1 MQDQGLEEGAQA
13 DEDDDEN
20 RQHHHRLIEI
30 GIVRQAEQRAEQIL
44 HSQAQHDA
52 GGEEEDQDAEQV
64 ADQPGGNDDEGG
76 ERPHWILARYAG
88 EIADRAAELAQPF
101 HVRPSDR

>member
-1 MQDQGLEEGAQA
+1 
-13 DEDDDEN
+13 
-20 RQHHHRLIEI
+20 
-30 GIVRQAEQRAEQIL
+30 
-44 HSQAQHDA
+44 
-52 GGEEEDQDAEQV
+52 V